1 VGRGHAAGR
10 NAFVRG
16 RALRLALP
24 LLLLAVT
31 LRADTIFL
39 KNGKRIIAEAI
50 TETGDKIYYEGESG
64 RVSIP
69 KSMVDRIEKGGA
81 APVRRLPMPPD
92 GVEPEREGADLPP
105 AGIRLTLDARQMDQI
120 LADGA
125 VNDRLLAELAS
136 KAGESDRDR
145 QNAVNSF
152 LLAAV
157 FEARADRLAE
167 ASRWAEEALR
177 VDGFDRNALLLASQI
192 DLARRQYSEALQH
205 MLVAHSMNQD
215 SPDVLTLLGDAYYF
229 SQGAERAVWY
239 WKQAHALRPDAEL
252 QERIERAEKEAAVE
266 RDLEQAESFHFVLSW
281 QGSPSRNSF
290 GEEVLE
296 ALEKIFRELEVA
308 LDFSPRQTVSVI
320 LYGSEQFG
328 DITRAPRWA
337 GAVNDGKIRVP
348 VQGLTGLSPELAR
361 ILKHELTHS
370 FIYQITEGRCPTWF
384 NEGLAQLHA
393 GEPLDEFGP
402 LLAQRYGGS
411 RQMPL
416 QDLEGSF
423 RSFNTAQA
431 FLAYGESLAAVQ
443 MIHDQYGAYQLPDLL
458 GALRRGESMS
468 EALHSVL
475 RMSYQDMDQEM
486 AAYLARLFGKK
497 DSG

>member
-1 VGRGHAAGR
+1 MRAGHAGQTDSAVFASAVLVMLG
-10 NAFVRG
+10 
-16 RALRLALP
+16 
-24 LLLLAVT
+24 LLLPPTA

-39 KNGKRIIAEAI
+39 KNGKRIVAESV
-50 TETGDKIYYEGESG
+50 TDTGDKVFYENEFG

-81 APVRRLPMPPD
+81 VPERRQPSPPK
-92 GVEPEREGADLPP
+92 GVEPQREGADLPP
-105 AGIRLTLDARQMDQI
+105 SGIRLTLDARLVESI
-120 LADGA
+120 LSDG
-125 VNDRLLAELAS
+125 VVDDRLLAELSS
-136 KAGESDRDR
+136 KAHLSDLDR
-145 QNAVNSF
+145 KNAVNSF

-157 FEARADRLAE
+157 HEARSNRIAE
-167 ASRWAEEALR
+167 ASRWAEKALLT
-177 VDGFDRNALLLASQI
+177 DSFDRNALLLASQL

-239 WKQAHALRPDAEL
+239 WKQAHALRPDAQL
-252 QERIERAEKEAAVE
+252 KERIERAEREAAVE

-290 GEEVLE
+290 GKEVLE
-296 ALEKIFRELEVA
+296 EMEKIFRELEVA
-308 LDFSPRQTVSVI
+308 LDFSPREPVSVI
-320 LYGSEQFG
+320 LYGSEQFA

-348 VQGLTGLSPELAR
+348 VQGLTSLSSRLAR
-361 ILKHELTHS
+361 VLKHELTHS

-384 NEGLAQLHA
+384 NEGMAQFQA

-402 LLAQRYGGS
+402 LLAQRYGRS
-411 RQMPL
+411 RQISL
-416 QDLEGSF
+416 LTLEGSF
-423 RSFNTAQA
+423 RRLNTAQA

-458 GALRRGESMS
+458 RALRRGESMS

-475 RMSYQDMDQEM
+475 RMSYSDMDREI
-486 AAYLARLFGKK
+486 AAYLARHYGKK
-497 DSG
+497 